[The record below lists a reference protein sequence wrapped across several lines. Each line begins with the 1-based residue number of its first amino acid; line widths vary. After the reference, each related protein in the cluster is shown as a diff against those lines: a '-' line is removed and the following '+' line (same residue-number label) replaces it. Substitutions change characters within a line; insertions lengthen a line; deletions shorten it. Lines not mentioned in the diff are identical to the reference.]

1 MPSGDRVATVGAGTA
16 PLAGSPPLCNDS
28 PSPLLFPAVPFPT
41 TRAPHNDT
49 SGCRECMAK
58 ITALTVGAWRRRR
71 PMKSTPIAGVGVSF
85 PSIKIRHAS
94 AGWRLRC
101 TKGIIPAVSRRR
113 RSHLHR
119 RQCETLGSKFPLGFF
134 FLCNKKA
141 EGSGARPP
149 SDMAGNRWP
158 SVGGQL
164 ASGPHSPPDT
174 WAAGSHAGG

>member
-1 MPSGDRVATVGAGTA
+1 MPSRDRVATVGAGTA
-16 PLAGSPPLCNDS
+16 PLAGPPPLCNDR
-28 PSPLLFPAVPFPT
+28 PAAPLFPAVPFPT
-41 TRAPHNDT
+41 TCAPDNDT

-58 ITALTVGAWRRRR
+58 ITAFTVGAWHRRR

-119 RQCETLGSKFPLGFF
+119 RQCETLGSKFPRRLFF
-134 FLCNKKA
+134 QCNKKA

-149 SDMAGNRWP
+149 SDMARHRWR

-164 ASGPHSPPDT
+164 ASGPHSPPVT
-174 WAAGSHAGG
+174 WASGSRAGG